1 MGRWTVSP
9 GHQLDVRILRIT
21 LSSLISS
28 RDTTGRGS
36 WKPVSGDITP
46 LFTLAIEG
54 TRGMGIVNDMIITAG
69 WATLRK
75 SMDMRGSTT
84 VSSTSETETQ

>member
-1 MGRWTVSP
+1 M
-9 GHQLDVRILRIT
+9 
-21 LSSLISS
+21 
-28 RDTTGRGS
+28 
-36 WKPVSGDITP
+36 SGDITP